1 MSLSRLALHLSVGI
15 YSCLLVIYPAS
26 FRCEFGEEM
35 VTVFESMAWDAMR
48 VRGIWGLMSV
58 WYTVLSEL
66 WSTAREQHLLA
77 GSYFRF
83 RRIRN
88 CALQAFFCLIGLA
101 GGFVWLMKSKH

>member
-15 YSCLLVIYPAS
+15 YSCLLIIYPAS
-26 FRCEFGEEM
+26 FRREFGEEM
-35 VTVFESMAWDAMR
+35 VMVFEDMALDAMR
-48 VRGIWGLMSV
+48 VRGIWGLVGV

-77 GSYFRF
+77 GSYYRV

-88 CALQAFFCLIGLA
+88 RALQAVFSLIGLL
-101 GGFVWLMKSKH
+101 GGFVWLLRSKH